1 MDLTL
6 SQYVQQVKDWSLDP
20 RLVIASYQQKAKSK
34 NDHNNAYISF
44 TDEYVDSC
52 QSDFLDRDL
61 CWAPI
66 SIKDIILTK
75 WQKATCGSRILQ
87 DYVAPYSATCFE
99 LLEKAWALMIGK
111 TNMDEFAMWWSGET
125 SAFGPA
131 INPFG
136 TDRVPWGSS
145 SGSAVSVAA
154 DTCLASIGTDTWWSC
169 RQPAALCGIVWC
181 KPSYGRISRYGV
193 QSMTNS
199 LDQIWTLTKTVED
212 AELLLRIMS
221 WRDIKDATTQDK
233 PRPTD
238 VSRDRNSYKIAVAN
252 QSLSDWLDPQIKDVF
267 LQLVEKC
274 KELWATVDFVD
285 VPLFDACVPVY
296 YILCPAEV
304 STNLARFD
312 GIRFGL
318 QWDTYSSDNINDYY
332 DAIRWSWFG
341 TEAKRRILTGTYV
354 LGSSNYDWYYLKA
367 KSIQSSLQQRM
378 SQLYTEY
385 DCFLSPTTPEVA
397 WKFWAKLSDPVKMYL
412 SDMYTVPANLCE
424 LPAISVPYG
433 FATDQWESLPVGIH
447 IMTNKRDEATMF
459 DFAKKIEK
467 LN

>member
-1 MDLTL
+1 
-6 SQYVQQVKDWSLDP
+6 
-20 RLVIASYQQKAKSK
+20 
-34 NDHNNAYISF
+34 
-44 TDEYVDSC
+44 
-52 QSDFLDRDL
+52 
-61 CWAPI
+61 
-66 SIKDIILTK
+66 
-75 WQKATCGSRILQ
+75 
-87 DYVAPYSATCFE
+87 
-99 LLEKAWALMIGK
+99 
-111 TNMDEFAMWWSGET
+111 
-125 SAFGPA
+125 
-131 INPFG
+131 
-136 TDRVPWGSS
+136 
-145 SGSAVSVAA
+145 
-154 DTCLASIGTDTWWSC
+154 
-169 RQPAALCGIVWC
+169 
-181 KPSYGRISRYGV
+181 
-193 QSMTNS
+193 
-199 LDQIWTLTKTVED
+199 
-212 AELLLRIMS
+212 
-221 WRDIKDATTQDK
+221 
-233 PRPTD
+233 
-238 VSRDRNSYKIAVAN
+238 
-252 QSLSDWLDPQIKDVF
+252 
-267 LQLVEKC
+267 
-274 KELWATVDFVD
+274 
-285 VPLFDACVPVY
+285 VY